1 MDSYNS
7 LVLQDA
13 RAESYFKNGSSRRLK
28 KAVKYGAVFILIGF
42 LAGCSG
48 NPIQHE
54 YFYKGQVIGIDD
66 GEIVLCIGRR
76 DGAEKG
82 QELSVYRYIY
92 EGSITEGE
100 DAYGRAYIGQIRIN
114 EIVDTHFA
122 RAKIISGEIKRHD
135 VAELMREDK

>member
-1 MDSYNS
+1 MNSYTS

-13 RAESYFKNGSSRRLK
+13 RTEINLKSGSSRGLK
-28 KAVKYGAVFILIGF
+28 KVAKYGVVIILIGL

-48 NPIQHE
+48 NQIKHE
-54 YFYKGQVIGIDD
+54 YLYKGQVIETD
-66 GEIVLCIGRR
+66 GDEIVLCIGRR

-92 EGSITEGE
+92 KGSVTEGE
-100 DAYGRAYIGQIRIN
+100 DAYGRAYIGQITID

-122 RAKIISGEIKRHD
+122 RAKIISGEIKKHD
-135 VAELMREDK
+135 VAELVRED